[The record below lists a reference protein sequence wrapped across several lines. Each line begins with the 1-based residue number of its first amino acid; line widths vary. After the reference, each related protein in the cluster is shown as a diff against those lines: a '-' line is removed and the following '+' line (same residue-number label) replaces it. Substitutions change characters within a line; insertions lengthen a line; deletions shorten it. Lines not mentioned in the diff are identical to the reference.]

1 MATATREAL
10 LVRRVPT
17 ACVELKPVVTEGAER
32 CSIREILT
40 SREGA
45 PTFAMRQ
52 FVVEPGGHT
61 PLHQHPWE
69 HEVYILGGNGRLQLA
84 DGQEALAA
92 GDAVLVA
99 PNELHRFECVGDQP
113 LVFLC
118 MIPVE
123 EVCCR

>member
-17 ACVELKPVVTEGAER
+17 ESVELKPVVTEGAER

-52 FVVEPGGHT
+52 FVVEPGGRT
-61 PLHQHPWE
+61 PLHRHPWE
-69 HEVYILGGNGRLQLA
+69 HEVYILGGNGRLKLA
-84 DGQEALAA
+84 DGQEALEV

-99 PNELHRFECVGDQP
+99 PDELHSFECVGDQP